1 VPFCFPCFLQDNFVM
16 LCPAHSSRK
25 FPNERRSRTSSRHN
39 SSLSRKGQQFANK
52 GTLLR
57 SYCKSAFN
65 LWEYLLF
72 KSQYFIGFHLS
83 VFFTHSKFSEETKV
97 QVDSKLIKVPRQV
110 RLGHG
115 RWNSIANGFCVVL
128 HWILLKRYCM
138 CFPFMCVF

>member
-1 VPFCFPCFLQDNFVM
+1 M
-16 LCPAHSSRK
+16 LCPAHSSCK

-115 RWNSIANGFCVVL
+115 RWNSIANGFMCGSALDSAQKVL
-128 HWILLKRYCM
+128 HVFSLYV
-138 CFPFMCVF
+138 CVLTSNRLAH